1 MTNKTPYIFNEGNL
15 KTASDL
21 ELLKV
26 LSGDDTATKMLHN
39 ECCDLYRTLMLPVCE
54 LKALGLKESTATRIK
69 AGIELSRRIFAK
81 RPKPL
86 KQFNTSIETALYLL
100 DSMRYL
106 SSEEF
111 VVLSFNVNNEL
122 IAKKILGTGST
133 NSAVAKIREIYKA
146 AILFNADHI
155 IIAHNHTHGN
165 PEPSKQDN
173 EFTKMVTTAGQI
185 MGISCYD
192 HIIIGNGSYYSYLEK
207 SKKEGDRLSN
217 GKT

>member
-1 MTNKTPYIFNEGNL
+1 MNNNKSHIFNEGNL
-15 KTASDL
+15 NKASDL

-26 LSGDDTATKMLHN
+26 LSGSDVDTKMLHN
-39 ECCDLYRTLMLPVCE
+39 ECCDLYRILMLPIFE
-54 LKALGLKESTATRIK
+54 LKALGLAECTASRIK
-69 AGIELSRRIFAK
+69 AGIELGRRMFAGSAK
-81 RPKPL
+81 QL

-122 IAKKILGTGST
+122 IAKRVLATGST

-165 PEPSKQDN
+165 PRPSKQDD
-173 EFTKMVTTAGQI
+173 EFTKIVTTAGQI

-192 HIIIGNGSYYSYLEK
+192 HIIIGNGNYYSYLEK

>member
-1 MTNKTPYIFNEGNL
+1 MNNNKSHIFNEGNL

-69 AGIELSRRIFAK
+69 AGIELGRRMFAK

-111 VVLSFNVNNEL
+111 VVLSFNVNNDL
-122 IAKKILGTGST
+122 IAQKILGTGST
-133 NSAVAKIREIYKA
+133 N
-146 AILFNADHI
+146 
-155 IIAHNHTHGN
+155 NHTHGN

-192 HIIIGNGSYYSYLEK
+192 HIIIGNGNYYSYLEK

>member
-1 MTNKTPYIFNEGNL
+1 MTNNEHHILNEGNI
-15 KTASDL
+15 KKASDL

-26 LSGDDTATKMLHN
+26 LSGSNEATEIFHN
-39 ECCDLYRTLMLPVCE
+39 ECCDLYRTLMLPICE
-54 LKALGLKESTATRIK
+54 LKTLGLAECTASRIK
-69 AGIELSRRIFAK
+69 AGIELGRRMFVSSA
-81 RPKPL
+81 KPL

-111 VVLSFNVNNEL
+111 VVLSFNKNNEL
-122 IAKKILGTGST
+122 IAKKVLATGST

-165 PEPSKQDN
+165 PRPSKQDD
-173 EFTKMVTTAGQI
+173 EFTKIVTTAGQI

-192 HIIIGNGSYYSYLEK
+192 HIIIGNGSYYSYLEN
-207 SKKEGDRLSN
+207 SKKKGDNLPS